1 MKLSVD
7 TLSEP
12 HSFMKTQRK
21 FILQGAEYGYQKE
34 SGLIIA
40 VFRLKAMI

>member
-7 TLSEP
+7 TLLEP
-12 HSFMKTQRK
+12 HSYMKTQRK
-21 FILQGAEYGYQKE
+21 FILQGTEHYYEKE